1 MQYWIQQ
8 YKLPTDQV
16 HTSMKTLK
24 LLQSIR
30 WHQTANKGYVPNS
43 DLPNTF
49 MAVALDTFDPLV
61 DDWRGGKTFAGNYK
75 QKVLP
80 VKQNTE
86 PLLISLQAFIQ
97 LTNKL

>member
-1 MQYWIQQ
+1 MSNEIRFICLLKIFFYFQISYSKTLNNSSMQYWIQQ

-16 HTSMKTLK
+16 HTSLETLK

-30 WHQTANKGYVPNS
+30 WHQTANRGYVPNS

-61 DDWRGGKTFAGNYK
+61 DDWRGGKT
-75 QKVLP
+75 
-80 VKQNTE
+80 
-86 PLLISLQAFIQ
+86 
-97 LTNKL
+97 